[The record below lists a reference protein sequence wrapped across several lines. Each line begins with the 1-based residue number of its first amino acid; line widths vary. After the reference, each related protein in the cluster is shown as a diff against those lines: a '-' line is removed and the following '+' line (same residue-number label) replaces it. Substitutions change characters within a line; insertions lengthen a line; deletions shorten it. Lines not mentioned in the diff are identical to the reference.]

1 MNSGGPLEKCEG
13 ADLSIDEELMYVSIY
28 SDINDAEGIVFKSWL
43 GTEYSYRANGEEL
56 SNEERLGG
64 RPIGFR
70 VLQGFGGVEDQPLL
84 IGIVYNACNCPASNF
99 MGNAKP

>member
-1 MNSGGPLEKCEG
+1 MHSGGMLEKCTGSEIT
-13 ADLSIDEELMYVSIY
+13 IDEELMYVSIY

-56 SNEERLGG
+56 SDEARLGG

-70 VLQGFGGVEDQPLL
+70 VL
-84 IGIVYNACNCPASNF
+84 
-99 MGNAKP
+99 